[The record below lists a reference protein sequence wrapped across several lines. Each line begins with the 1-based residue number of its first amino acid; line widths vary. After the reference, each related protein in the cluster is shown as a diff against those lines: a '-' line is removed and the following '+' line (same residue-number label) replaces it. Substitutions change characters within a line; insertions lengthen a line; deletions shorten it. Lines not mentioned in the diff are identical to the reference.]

1 MMYMIDWITCCCYMM
16 LRKFHYADWDA
27 KYTAILNSSVVCG
40 VLFIAVVDMIL
51 LIVSPERLQ
60 YLYDYPRTRYLLSD
74 FIILFLLFIR
84 YYYLRKDAIPL
95 MKKRFKEK
103 GPHKQR
109 SCSCLEDDGKQQ
121 IYKMIHNLYH
131 NSFVLNILLS
141 KQLAE
146 RLVYNSVPH

>member
-1 MMYMIDWITCCCYMM
+1 MYMIDWITCCCYMM

-40 VLFIAVVDMIL
+40 FLFIAVVDMIL

-60 YLYDYPRTRYLLSD
+60 YLYDYPRTRYVLSD

-95 MKKRFKEK
+95 MKAVFKSK
-103 GPHKQR
+103 GWDKGW
-109 SCSCLEDDGKQQ
+109 LLFVANAVILVG
-121 IYKMIHNLYH
+121 
-131 NSFVLNILLS
+131 SFGIVFFVAQYVKSQGI
-141 KQLAE
+141 
-146 RLVYNSVPH
+146 VFG

>member
-40 VLFIAVVDMIL
+40 FLFIAVVDMIL

-60 YLYDYPRTRYLLSD
+60 YLYDYPRTRYLLSG
-74 FIILFLLFIR
+74 FIILFLLIIR

-95 MKKRFKEK
+95 MEAVFKSK
-103 GPHKQR
+103 GWDKGW
-109 SCSCLEDDGKQQ
+109 L
-121 IYKMIHNLYH
+121 L
-131 NSFVLNILLS
+131 FVANAVILVGS
-141 KQLAE
+141 IVIGFFVAQYVKSQGI
-146 RLVYNSVPH
+146 VFG

>member
-1 MMYMIDWITCCCYMM
+1 
-16 LRKFHYADWDA
+16 
-27 KYTAILNSSVVCG
+27 VCG
-40 VLFIAVVDMIL
+40 FLFIAVVDMIL

-103 GPHKQR
+103 GPHNVWK
-109 SCSCLEDDGKQQ
+109 LLVINAIIWLG
-121 IYKMIHNLYH
+121 
-131 NSFVLNILLS
+131 SFGIVFFVAQYVKSQGI
-141 KQLAE
+141 
-146 RLVYNSVPH
+146 VFG

>member
-1 MMYMIDWITCCCYMM
+1 M

-40 VLFIAVVDMIL
+40 FLFIAVVDMIL

-60 YLYDYPRTRYLLSD
+60 YLYDYPRTRYVLSD

-95 MKKRFKEK
+95 MKAVFKSK
-103 GPHKQR
+103 GWDKGW
-109 SCSCLEDDGKQQ
+109 L
-121 IYKMIHNLYH
+121 L
-131 NSFVLNILLS
+131 FVANAVILVGS
-141 KQLAE
+141 IVIGFFVAQYVKSQGI
-146 RLVYNSVPH
+146 VFG

>member
-40 VLFIAVVDMIL
+40 FLFIAVVDMIL

-60 YLYDYPRTRYLLSD
+60 YLYDYPRTRYVLSD
-74 FIILFLLFIR
+74 FIILFLLIIR

-95 MKKRFKEK
+95 MEVS
-103 GPHKQR
+103 G
-109 SCSCLEDDGKQQ
+109 
-121 IYKMIHNLYH
+121 
-131 NSFVLNILLS
+131 
-141 KQLAE
+141 
-146 RLVYNSVPH
+146 

>member
-60 YLYDYPRTRYLLSD
+60 YLYDYPRTRYLLFG
-74 FIILFLLFIR
+74 FIILFLLIIR

-103 GPHKQR
+103 GPHNVWKLLVINAVILVG
-109 SCSCLEDDGKQQ
+109 S
-121 IYKMIHNLYH
+121 IVIVF
-131 NSFVLNILLS
+131 FVAQYVKSQGI
-141 KQLAE
+141 
-146 RLVYNSVPH
+146 VFG

>member
-1 MMYMIDWITCCCYMM
+1 MMYIIDWITCCCYMM

-40 VLFIAVVDMIL
+40 FLFIAVVDMIL

-60 YLYDYPRTRYLLSD
+60 YLYDYPRTRYLLFG

-95 MKKRFKEK
+95 MEKRFKEK
-103 GPHKQR
+103 GPH
-109 SCSCLEDDGKQQ
+109 
-121 IYKMIHNLYH
+121 N
-131 NSFVLNILLS
+131 VWILLVINAIIWLGS
-141 KQLAE
+141 FGILFVVAQYVKSQGI
-146 RLVYNSVPH
+146 VFG

>member
-1 MMYMIDWITCCCYMM
+1 MM

-60 YLYDYPRTRYLLSD
+60 YLYDYPRTRYLLFG
-74 FIILFLLFIR
+74 FIILFLLIIR

-95 MKKRFKEK
+95 MKAVFKSK
-103 GPHKQR
+103 GWDKGW
-109 SCSCLEDDGKQQ
+109 L
-121 IYKMIHNLYH
+121 L
-131 NSFVLNILLS
+131 FVATAVILVGS
-141 KQLAE
+141 IVIVFFVAQYVKSQGI
-146 RLVYNSVPH
+146 VFG